1 MGVFVLTFSNI
12 GCTPSFRSPPVT
24 TGTTG
29 AALVSEPTAPNAP
42 LNVVALVGN
51 QQASV
56 SFTEPASDGG
66 SAITGYTVTSSPG
79 GFTGFGSSSPIVVSG
94 LTNGTAYTFTV
105 TATNANG
112 TSIPSTASTAIIPAT
127 VPGARP
133 TGGDGAARGDAD
145 GPGRSWI
152 WRRLL
157 SRSFFQAPAFLPF
170 ISLFCFCSPFCQ
182 KRAKKTLLFFTF
194 QPSHFFAPFQM
205 VHFPQN
211 QTPKLESGIFSS
223 RRRSL
228 PFPCM
233 MRRLKDF
240 RFLLL

>member
-1 MGVFVLTFSNI
+1 MLDYFDKLYKSNCRYVRQGNVVNCIGYLREYKIKSALFMGVLLLMFSNI
-12 GCTPSFRSPPVT
+12 GCTPSFRSPKAT
-24 TGTTG
+24 TDTTA
-29 AALVSEPTAPNAP
+29 AALASEPTAPNAP

-127 VPGARP
+127 VPGAP
-133 TGGDGAARGDAD
+133 TAAVGTLGNANPDA
-145 GPGRSWI
+145 
-152 WRRLL
+152 
-157 SRSFFQAPAFLPF
+157 SRSRGL
-170 ISLFCFCSPFCQ
+170 
-182 KRAKKTLLFFTF
+182 
-194 QPSHFFAPFQM
+194 
-205 VHFPQN
+205 
-211 QTPKLESGIFSS
+211 
-223 RRRSL
+223 
-228 PFPCM
+228 
-233 MRRLKDF
+233 
-240 RFLLL
+240 